1 MKKAAEVNSKETQK
15 KLTIYFWIIML
26 FPFLFVASL
35 LLLQPESNLPAV
47 ALLDNPP
54 DLQASSVIAKNH
66 NKEDTI
72 IGRFWKINR
81 SSVKYKDI
89 STYVF
94 DALIATEDERYMDHS
109 GVDFRSLA
117 RSIFSMGTSGGASTL
132 TQQLSKLLFTLEER
146 KNNEVKDNWK
156 FFKGSF
162 FGKFKRLNEKAKENI
177 IAKRLEERYT
187 KEEMI
192 TMYLNQFDFLYNAVG
207 VENAAKIYFN
217 KKANNLSKIE
227 AAMLVGMCKNP
238 NRFNPYTYQIKNY
251 RKFYSLDNNI
261 PQEKVT
267 FEQINKQRQKDSL
280 LTIQR
285 RNQVLFQ
292 WYKNSESGNQAIK
305 NKITYSEYQSLKSK
319 PVTVIYKS
327 IEYKDGI
334 APYFRQSLKNELSE
348 LLTKKDEKGNLL
360 YEKED
365 GVPYDIYKDGLKI
378 YTTLNTSLQKHA
390 EYAVEYYIK
399 NELQPAFDK
408 NNSNLKNY
416 PFPNSIG
423 PTIIDHIMENAR
435 KSTERYRLLKN
446 AGASQNDITKNFNTP
461 VPMTVFSWS
470 GERDTIMSPD
480 DSIRY
485 YKAYL
490 HAGLVS
496 IDPSTGFVRA
506 WVGGIDFK
514 HFSYDHVRLGKRQVG
529 STIKPF
535 IYATALSMKSVTPC
549 TRFTNDE
556 NCVITVNNNNEI
568 INRWR
573 PSGSGAGSVYNGLA
587 QSSNPTTAGVLGSI
601 GYYNKEQKIGGPF
614 QVEKVLRKAGI
625 YLEDRDINPTMCL
638 GSMDIS
644 LFDLVAAQCIFPNNG
659 IYTKPTTIERI
670 TDRNG
675 KVIYSAF
682 EEREQVINSTVAFE
696 IIKMLKG
703 VIQIGTGTSLKSAKF
718 GNIHPPTAGKTGTT
732 QNNSDGWFIGITPNL
747 VTGVWVGAEDR
758 AIRFKSMTYG
768 QGARMALPI
777 YGYYM
782 AKVYQDTKIA
792 YPRLDFVRPYDY
804 DSLSYD
810 CTEILTPEQYLL
822 KQNSGNGGVFH
833 DSMVPFVF

>member
-1 MKKAAEVNSKETQK
+1 MKKSTVSVSKETQK
-15 KLTIYFWIIML
+15 KFIISFWIIML
-26 FPFLFVASL
+26 LPFLLVSSL
-35 LLLQPESNLPAV
+35 LLFQPESNLPTV
-47 ALLDNPP
+47 AFLDNPP
-54 DLQASSVIAKNH
+54 DSQASAVFAKNN

-72 IGRFWKINR
+72 IGRFWLINR
-81 SSVKYKDI
+81 TSIRYKDI
-89 STYVF
+89 SPYVI
-94 DALIATEDERYMDHS
+94 DALIATEDERFMEHS
-109 GVDFRSLA
+109 GVDFRAIA
-117 RSIFSMGTSGGASTL
+117 RSISGLGTSGGASTL
-132 TQQLSKLLFTLEER
+132 TQQLSKLLFTLEDR
-146 KNNEVKDNWK
+146 KNKDESNNFK
-156 FFKGSF
+156 FFRGPF
-162 FGKFKRLNEKAKENI
+162 LGKFVRLNEKARENI
-177 IAKRLEERYT
+177 ISKRLEERYT
-187 KEEMI
+187 KEEII

-207 VENAAKIYFN
+207 IENAAKIYFDKTA
-217 KKANNLSKIE
+217 KKLSKNE

-251 RKFYSLDNNI
+251 RRYYALKENI
-261 PQEKVT
+261 PQENVT
-267 FEQINKQRQKDSL
+267 LEQIRDLRNRDSL
-280 LTIQR
+280 LALGR

-292 WYKNSESGNQAIK
+292 WQKNSVSNNLAIK
-305 NKITYSEYQSLKSK
+305 NKIDYQEFQALKSM
-319 PVTVIYKS
+319 PITTRYKS
-327 IEYKDGI
+327 LDHKDGM
-334 APYFRQSLKNELSE
+334 APYFRQSLSNEVKE
-348 LLTKKDEKGNLL
+348 LLQSKNKSGNLV
-360 YEKED
+360 YQNKNGEA
-365 GVPYDIYKDGLKI
+365 YDIYRDGLKI
-378 YTTLNTSLQKHA
+378 YTTINTSLQRHA
-390 EYAVEYYIK
+390 EYAVEHYIK

-408 NNSNLKNY
+408 NNNNLNNY

-423 PTIIDHIMENAR
+423 PDMINRIMQNAR
-435 KSTERYRLLKN
+435 QSTERYRLLKIS
-446 AGASQNDITKNFNTP
+446 GASQSEIIKNFEAP
-461 VPMTVFSWS
+461 VPMKVFSWK
-470 GERDTIMSPD
+470 GEFDTIMSPN

-490 HAGLVS
+490 HAGLIS
-496 IDPSTGFVRA
+496 IDPSTGFVKA
-506 WVGGIDFK
+506 WVGGVDFK
-514 HFSYDHVRLGKRQVG
+514 HFAYDHVRLGKRQVG

-549 TRFTNDE
+549 TRLTSDE

-568 INRWR
+568 IGRWR

-587 QSSNPTTAGVLGSI
+587 QSSNPTTAGVLGSM

-625 YLEDRDINPTMCL
+625 LLEDRDINPTMCL

-659 IYTKPTTIERI
+659 IYTRPTTIERI

-703 VIQIGTGTSLKSAKF
+703 VIQIGTGTGLKSAKF

-747 VTGVWVGAEDR
+747 VTGIWVGAEDR
-758 AIRFKSMTYG
+758 AVRFRSMTYG

-782 AKVYQDTKIA
+782 EKVYKDPKIA
-792 YPRLDFVRPYDY
+792 FSRLDFMRPADY

-810 CTEILTPEQYLL
+810 CIEIQTPEQYRLNQQQKTL
-822 KQNSGNGGVFH
+822 FN
-833 DSMVPFVF
+833 DSLVPFIF

>member
-1 MKKAAEVNSKETQK
+1 MKKSTVSASKETETQK
-15 KLTIYFWIIML
+15 KFIITFWIIML
-26 FPFLFVASL
+26 LPFLLVSSL
-35 LLLQPESNLPAV
+35 LLFQPESNLPSV
-47 ALLDNPP
+47 AFLDNPP
-54 DLQASSVIAKNH
+54 DSQASAVFAKNN

-72 IGRFWKINR
+72 IGRFWLINR
-81 SSVKYKDI
+81 TSIRYKDI
-89 STYVF
+89 SPYVI
-94 DALIATEDERYMDHS
+94 DALIATEDERFMEHS
-109 GVDFRSLA
+109 GVDFRAIA
-117 RSIFSMGTSGGASTL
+117 RSISGLGTSGGASTL
-132 TQQLSKLLFTLEER
+132 TQQLSKLLFTLEDR
-146 KNNEVKDNWK
+146 KNKDESNNFK
-156 FFKGSF
+156 FFRGPF
-162 FGKFKRLNEKAKENI
+162 LGKFVRLNEKARENI
-177 IAKRLEERYT
+177 ISKRLEERYT
-187 KEEMI
+187 KEEII

-207 VENAAKIYFN
+207 IENAAKIYFDKTA
-217 KKANNLSKIE
+217 KKLSKNE

-251 RKFYSLDNNI
+251 RRYYALKENI
-261 PQEKVT
+261 PQENVT
-267 FEQINKQRQKDSL
+267 LEQIRDLRNRDSL
-280 LTIQR
+280 LALGR

-292 WYKNSESGNQAIK
+292 WQKNSVSNNLAIK
-305 NKITYSEYQSLKSK
+305 NKIDYQEFQALKSM
-319 PVTVIYKS
+319 PITTRYKS
-327 IEYKDGI
+327 LDHKDGM
-334 APYFRQSLKNELSE
+334 APYFRQSLCNEVKE
-348 LLTKKDEKGNLL
+348 LLRSKNKSGNLV
-360 YEKED
+360 YQNKNGEE
-365 GVPYDIYKDGLKI
+365 YDIYRDGLKI
-378 YTTLNTSLQKHA
+378 YTTINTSLQRHA
-390 EYAVEYYIK
+390 EYAVEHYIK

-408 NNSNLKNY
+408 NNNNLNNY

-423 PTIIDHIMENAR
+423 PDMINRIMQNAR
-435 KSTERYRLLKN
+435 QSTERYRLLKIS
-446 AGASQNDITKNFNTP
+446 GASQSEIIKNFETP
-461 VPMTVFSWS
+461 VPMKVFSWK
-470 GERDTIMSPD
+470 GEFDTIMSPN

-490 HAGLVS
+490 HAGLISV
-496 IDPSTGFVRA
+496 DPSTGFVKA
-506 WVGGIDFK
+506 WVGGVDFK
-514 HFSYDHVRLGKRQVG
+514 HFAYDHVRLGKRQVG

-549 TRFTNDE
+549 TRLTSDE

-568 INRWR
+568 IGRWR

-587 QSSNPTTAGVLGSI
+587 QSSNPTTAGVLGSM

-625 YLEDRDINPTMCL
+625 LLEDRDINPTMCL

-659 IYTKPTTIERI
+659 IYTRPTTIERI

-703 VIQIGTGTSLKSAKF
+703 VIQIGTGTGLKSAKF

-747 VTGVWVGAEDR
+747 VTGIWVGAEDR
-758 AIRFKSMTYG
+758 AVRFRSMTYG

-782 AKVYQDTKIA
+782 EKVYKDPKIA
-792 YPRLDFVRPYDY
+792 LSRLDFMRPADY

-810 CTEILTPEQYLL
+810 CIEIQTPEQYRLNQQQQTL
-822 KQNSGNGGVFH
+822 FN
-833 DSMVPFVF
+833 DSLVPFIF

>member
-1 MKKAAEVNSKETQK
+1 MKKSTVSVSKETQK
-15 KLTIYFWIIML
+15 KFIITFWIIML
-26 FPFLFVASL
+26 LPFLLVSSL
-35 LLLQPESNLPAV
+35 LLFQPESNLPTV
-47 ALLDNPP
+47 AFLDNPP
-54 DLQASSVIAKNH
+54 DSQASAVFAKNN

-72 IGRFWKINR
+72 IGRFWLINR
-81 SSVKYKDI
+81 TSIRYKDI
-89 STYVF
+89 SPYVI
-94 DALIATEDERYMDHS
+94 DALIATEDERFMEHS
-109 GVDFRSLA
+109 GVDFRAIA
-117 RSIFSMGTSGGASTL
+117 RSISGLGTSGGASTL
-132 TQQLSKLLFTLEER
+132 TQQLSKLLFTLEDR
-146 KNNEVKDNWK
+146 KNKDESNNFK
-156 FFKGSF
+156 FFRGPF
-162 FGKFKRLNEKAKENI
+162 LGKFVRLNEKARENI
-177 IAKRLEERYT
+177 ISKRLEERYT
-187 KEEMI
+187 KEEII

-207 VENAAKIYFN
+207 IENAAKIYFDKTA
-217 KKANNLSKIE
+217 KKLSKNE

-251 RKFYSLDNNI
+251 RRYYALKENI
-261 PQEKVT
+261 PQENVT
-267 FEQINKQRQKDSL
+267 LEQIRDLRNRDSL
-280 LTIQR
+280 LALGR

-292 WYKNSESGNQAIK
+292 WQKNSVSNNLAIK
-305 NKITYSEYQSLKSK
+305 NKIDYQEFQALKSM
-319 PVTVIYKS
+319 PITTRYKS
-327 IEYKDGI
+327 LDHKDGM
-334 APYFRQSLKNELSE
+334 APYFRQSLSNEVKE
-348 LLTKKDEKGNLL
+348 LLRSKNKSGNLV
-360 YEKED
+360 YQNKNGEA
-365 GVPYDIYKDGLKI
+365 YDIYRDGLKI
-378 YTTLNTSLQKHA
+378 YTTINTSLQRHA
-390 EYAVEYYIK
+390 EYAVEHYIK

-408 NNSNLKNY
+408 NNNNLNNY

-423 PTIIDHIMENAR
+423 PDMINRIMQNAR
-435 KSTERYRLLKN
+435 QSTERYRLLKIS
-446 AGASQNDITKNFNTP
+446 GASQSEIIKNFEAP
-461 VPMTVFSWS
+461 VPMKVFSWK
-470 GERDTIMSPD
+470 GEFDTIMSPN

-490 HAGLVS
+490 HAGLIS
-496 IDPSTGFVRA
+496 IDPSTGFVKA
-506 WVGGIDFK
+506 WVGGVDFK
-514 HFSYDHVRLGKRQVG
+514 HFAYDHVRLGKRQVG

-549 TRFTNDE
+549 TRLNSDE

-568 INRWR
+568 IGRWR

-587 QSSNPTTAGVLGSI
+587 QSSNPTTAGVLGSM

-625 YLEDRDINPTMCL
+625 LLEDRDINPTMCL

-659 IYTKPTTIERI
+659 IYTRPTTIERI

-703 VIQIGTGTSLKSAKF
+703 VIQIGTGTGLKSAKF

-747 VTGVWVGAEDR
+747 VTGIWVGAEDR
-758 AIRFKSMTYG
+758 AVRFRSMTYG

-782 AKVYQDTKIA
+782 EKVYKDPKIA
-792 YPRLDFVRPYDY
+792 LSRLDFMRPADY

-810 CTEILTPEQYLL
+810 CIEILTPEQYRLNQQQQTL
-822 KQNSGNGGVFH
+822 FN
-833 DSMVPFVF
+833 DSLVPFIF

>member
-1 MKKAAEVNSKETQK
+1 MKKSTVSVSKETQK
-15 KLTIYFWIIML
+15 KFIISFWIIML
-26 FPFLFVASL
+26 LPFLLVSSL
-35 LLLQPESNLPAV
+35 LLFQPESNLPTV
-47 ALLDNPP
+47 AFLDNPP
-54 DLQASSVIAKNH
+54 DSQASAVFAKNN

-72 IGRFWKINR
+72 IGRFWLINR
-81 SSVKYKDI
+81 TSIRYKDI
-89 STYVF
+89 SPYVI
-94 DALIATEDERYMDHS
+94 DALIATEDERFMEHS
-109 GVDFRSLA
+109 GVDFRAIA
-117 RSIFSMGTSGGASTL
+117 RSISGLGTSGGASTL
-132 TQQLSKLLFTLEER
+132 TQQLSKLLFTLEDR
-146 KNNEVKDNWK
+146 KNKDESNNFK
-156 FFKGSF
+156 FFRGPF
-162 FGKFKRLNEKAKENI
+162 LGKFVRLNEKARENI
-177 IAKRLEERYT
+177 ISKRLEERYT
-187 KEEMI
+187 KEEII

-207 VENAAKIYFN
+207 IENAAKIYFDKTA
-217 KKANNLSKIE
+217 KKLSKNE

-251 RKFYSLDNNI
+251 RRYYALKENI
-261 PQEKVT
+261 PQENVT
-267 FEQINKQRQKDSL
+267 LEQIRDLRNRDSL
-280 LTIQR
+280 LALGR

-292 WYKNSESGNQAIK
+292 WQKNSVSNNLAIK
-305 NKITYSEYQSLKSK
+305 NKIDYQEFQALKSM
-319 PVTVIYKS
+319 PITTRYKS
-327 IEYKDGI
+327 LDHKDGM
-334 APYFRQSLKNELSE
+334 APYFRQSLSNEVKE
-348 LLTKKDEKGNLL
+348 LLRSKNKSGNLV
-360 YEKED
+360 YQNKNGEA
-365 GVPYDIYKDGLKI
+365 YDIYRDGLKI
-378 YTTLNTSLQKHA
+378 YTTINTSLQRHA
-390 EYAVEYYIK
+390 EYAVEHYIK

-408 NNSNLKNY
+408 NNNNLNNY

-423 PTIIDHIMENAR
+423 PDMINRIMQNAR
-435 KSTERYRLLKN
+435 QSTERYRLLKIS
-446 AGASQNDITKNFNTP
+446 GASQSEIIKNFEAP
-461 VPMTVFSWS
+461 VPMKVFSWK
-470 GERDTIMSPD
+470 GEFDTIMSPN

-490 HAGLVS
+490 HAGLIS
-496 IDPSTGFVRA
+496 IDPSTGFVKA
-506 WVGGIDFK
+506 WVGGVDFK
-514 HFSYDHVRLGKRQVG
+514 HFAYDHVRLGKRQVG

-549 TRFTNDE
+549 TRLTSDE

-568 INRWR
+568 IGRWR

-587 QSSNPTTAGVLGSI
+587 QSSNPTTAGVLGSM

-625 YLEDRDINPTMCL
+625 LLEDRDINPTMCL

-659 IYTKPTTIERI
+659 IYTRPTTIERI

-703 VIQIGTGTSLKSAKF
+703 VIQIGTGTGLKSAKF

-747 VTGVWVGAEDR
+747 VTGIWVGAEDR
-758 AIRFKSMTYG
+758 AVRFRSMTYG

-782 AKVYQDTKIA
+782 EKVYKDPKIA
-792 YPRLDFVRPYDY
+792 LSRLDFMRPADY

-810 CTEILTPEQYLL
+810 CIEIQTPEQYRLNQQQQTL
-822 KQNSGNGGVFH
+822 FN
-833 DSMVPFVF
+833 DSLVPFIF

>member
-1 MKKAAEVNSKETQK
+1 MKKSTVSVSKETQK
-15 KLTIYFWIIML
+15 KFIITFWIIML
-26 FPFLFVASL
+26 LPFLLVSSL
-35 LLLQPESNLPAV
+35 LLFQPESNLPTV
-47 ALLDNPP
+47 AFLDNPP
-54 DLQASSVIAKNH
+54 DSQASAVFAKNN

-72 IGRFWKINR
+72 IGRFWMINR
-81 SSVKYKDI
+81 TSIRYKDI
-89 STYVF
+89 SPYVV
-94 DALIATEDERYMDHS
+94 DALIATEDERFMEHS
-109 GVDFRSLA
+109 GVDFRAIA
-117 RSIFSMGTSGGASTL
+117 RSISGLGTSGGASTL
-132 TQQLSKLLFTLEER
+132 TQQLSKLLFTLEDR
-146 KNNEVKDNWK
+146 KNKDESNKFK
-156 FFKGSF
+156 FFRGPF
-162 FGKFKRLNEKAKENI
+162 LGKFVRLNEKARENI

-187 KEEMI
+187 KEEII

-207 VENAAKIYFN
+207 IENAAKIYFDKTA
-217 KKANNLSKIE
+217 KKLSKNE

-251 RKFYSLDNNI
+251 RRYYALKENI
-261 PQEKVT
+261 PQENVT
-267 FEQINKQRQKDSL
+267 LEQIRDLRNRDSL
-280 LTIQR
+280 LALGR

-292 WYKNSESGNQAIK
+292 WQKNSVSNNLAIK
-305 NKITYSEYQSLKSK
+305 NKIDYQEFQALKSM
-319 PVTVIYKS
+319 PITTRYKS
-327 IEYKDGI
+327 LDHKDGM
-334 APYFRQSLKNELSE
+334 APYFRQSLSNEVKE
-348 LLTKKDEKGNLL
+348 LLRSKNKSGNLV
-360 YEKED
+360 YQNKNGEA
-365 GVPYDIYKDGLKI
+365 YDIYRDGLKI
-378 YTTLNTSLQKHA
+378 YTTINTSLQRHA
-390 EYAVEYYIK
+390 EYAVEHYIK

-408 NNSNLKNY
+408 NNNNLNNY

-423 PTIIDHIMENAR
+423 PDMINRIMQNAR
-435 KSTERYRLLKN
+435 QSTERYRLLKIS
-446 AGASQNDITKNFNTP
+446 GASQSEIIKNFEAP
-461 VPMTVFSWS
+461 VPMKVFSWK
-470 GERDTIMSPD
+470 GEFDTIMSPN

-490 HAGLVS
+490 HAGLIS
-496 IDPSTGFVRA
+496 IDPSTGFVKA
-506 WVGGIDFK
+506 WVGGVDFK
-514 HFSYDHVRLGKRQVG
+514 HFAYDHVRLGKRQVG

-549 TRFTNDE
+549 TRLNSDE

-568 INRWR
+568 IGRWR

-587 QSSNPTTAGVLGSI
+587 QSSNPTTAGVLGSM

-625 YLEDRDINPTMCL
+625 LLEDRDINPTMCL

-659 IYTKPTTIERI
+659 IYTRPTTIERI

-703 VIQIGTGTSLKSAKF
+703 VIQIGTGTGLKSAKF

-747 VTGVWVGAEDR
+747 VTGIWVGAEDR
-758 AIRFKSMTYG
+758 AVRFRSMTYG

-782 AKVYQDTKIA
+782 EKVYKDPKIA
-792 YPRLDFVRPYDY
+792 LSRLDFMRPADY

-810 CTEILTPEQYLL
+810 CIEILTPEQYRLNQQQQTL
-822 KQNSGNGGVFH
+822 FN
-833 DSMVPFVF
+833 DSLVPFIF

>member
-1 MKKAAEVNSKETQK
+1 MKKSTVSVSKETQK
-15 KLTIYFWIIML
+15 KFIISFWIIML
-26 FPFLFVASL
+26 LPFLLVSSL
-35 LLLQPESNLPAV
+35 LLFQPESNLPTV
-47 ALLDNPP
+47 AFLDNPP
-54 DLQASSVIAKNH
+54 DSQASAVFAKNN

-72 IGRFWKINR
+72 IGRFWLINR
-81 SSVKYKDI
+81 TSIRYKDI
-89 STYVF
+89 SPYVI
-94 DALIATEDERYMDHS
+94 DALIATEDERFMEHS
-109 GVDFRSLA
+109 GVDFRAIA
-117 RSIFSMGTSGGASTL
+117 RSISGLGTSGGASTL
-132 TQQLSKLLFTLEER
+132 TQQLSKLLFTLEDR
-146 KNNEVKDNWK
+146 KNKDESNNFK
-156 FFKGSF
+156 FFRGPF
-162 FGKFKRLNEKAKENI
+162 LGKFVRLNEKARENI
-177 IAKRLEERYT
+177 ISKRLEERYT
-187 KEEMI
+187 KEEII

-207 VENAAKIYFN
+207 IENAAKIYFDKTA
-217 KKANNLSKIE
+217 KKLSKNE

-251 RKFYSLDNNI
+251 RRYYALKENI
-261 PQEKVT
+261 PQENVT
-267 FEQINKQRQKDSL
+267 LEQIRDLRNRDSL
-280 LTIQR
+280 LALGR

-292 WYKNSESGNQAIK
+292 WQKNSVSNNLAIK
-305 NKITYSEYQSLKSK
+305 NKIDYQEFQALKSM
-319 PVTVIYKS
+319 PITTRYKS
-327 IEYKDGI
+327 LDHKDGM
-334 APYFRQSLKNELSE
+334 APYFRQSLSNEVKE
-348 LLTKKDEKGNLL
+348 LLQSKNKSGNLV
-360 YEKED
+360 YQNKNGEA
-365 GVPYDIYKDGLKI
+365 YDIYRDGLKI
-378 YTTLNTSLQKHA
+378 YTTINTSLQRHA
-390 EYAVEYYIK
+390 EYAVEHYIK

-408 NNSNLKNY
+408 NNNNLNNY

-423 PTIIDHIMENAR
+423 PDMINRIMQNAR
-435 KSTERYRLLKN
+435 QSTERYRLLKIS
-446 AGASQNDITKNFNTP
+446 GASQSEIIKNFEAP
-461 VPMTVFSWS
+461 VPMKVFSWK
-470 GERDTIMSPD
+470 GEFDTIMSPN

-490 HAGLVS
+490 HAGLIS
-496 IDPSTGFVRA
+496 IDPSTGFVKA
-506 WVGGIDFK
+506 WVGGVDFK
-514 HFSYDHVRLGKRQVG
+514 HFAYDHVRLGKRQVG

-549 TRFTNDE
+549 TRLTSDE

-568 INRWR
+568 IGRWR

-587 QSSNPTTAGVLGSI
+587 QSSNPTTAGVLGSM
-601 GYYNKEQKIGGPF
+601 GYYNKEKKIGGPF
-614 QVEKVLRKAGI
+614 QVYKVLRKAGI
-625 YLEDRDINPTMCL
+625 LLEDRDINPTMCL

-659 IYTKPTTIERI
+659 IYTRPTTIERI

-747 VTGVWVGAEDR
+747 VTGIWVGAEDR
-758 AIRFKSMTYG
+758 AIRFRTMTYG

-782 AKVYQDTKIA
+782 DKVYKDPKIVLS
-792 YPRLDFVRPYDY
+792 RLDFIRPADY

-810 CTEILTPEQYLL
+810 CIDIPTPEEYLL
-822 KQNSGNGGVFH
+822 NQQQKTLFN
-833 DSMVPFVF
+833 DSLVPFVF

>member
-1 MKKAAEVNSKETQK
+1 MKKAPESISKEAQK
-15 KLTIYFWIIML
+15 KFIICFWIIML
-26 FPFLFVASL
+26 LPFLLVSSL
-35 LLLQPESNLPAV
+35 LLFQPESNLPTV

-54 DLQASSVIAKNH
+54 DIQASTILAKNN

-72 IGRFWKINR
+72 IGRFWLINR
-81 SSVKYKDI
+81 ASVKYNDI
-89 STYVF
+89 SPYVI
-94 DALIATEDERYMDHS
+94 DALIATEDERFMEHS
-109 GVDFRSLA
+109 GVDFRAIA
-117 RSIFSMGTSGGASTL
+117 RSISSFGSSGGASTL
-132 TQQLSKLLFTLEER
+132 TQQLSKLLFTLEDR
-146 KNNEVKDNWK
+146 KSKEESNNFK
-156 FFKGSF
+156 FFRGPF
-162 FGKFKRLNEKAKENI
+162 LGKFVRLNEKARENI

-187 KEEMI
+187 KEEII

-207 VENAAKIYFN
+207 IETAAKIYFD
-217 KKANNLSKIE
+217 KTAKNLSKIE

-251 RKFYSLDNNI
+251 RRAYALKENI

-267 FEQINKQRQKDSL
+267 LEQIRDLRHRDSL
-280 LTIQR
+280 LALER

-292 WYKNSESGNQAIK
+292 WQRNSASNNQAIK
-305 NKITYSEYQSLKSK
+305 NKIDYKEFQALKVM
-319 PVTVIYKS
+319 PVIIRYKS
-327 IEYKDGI
+327 LDHKEGM
-334 APYFRQSLKNELSE
+334 APYFRQSLKKELRE
-348 LLTKKDEKGNLL
+348 LLLSKNDSGNLV
-360 YEKED
+360 YQKEN
-365 GVPYDIYKDGLKI
+365 GEPYDIYRDGLKI
-378 YTTLNTSLQKHA
+378 YTTINTSLQRHA
-390 EYAVEYYIK
+390 EYAVEHYIK

-408 NNSNLKNY
+408 NNNNLNNY

-423 PTIIDHIMENAR
+423 LDMINRIMQNAR
-435 KSTERYRLLKN
+435 QSTERYRNLKIN
-446 AGASQNDITKNFNTP
+446 GASQTEIIKNFEAP
-461 VPMTVFSWS
+461 VPMKVFSWK
-470 GERDTIMSPD
+470 GERDTIMSPN

-490 HAGLVS
+490 HAGLIS
-496 IDPSTGFVRA
+496 IDPSTGFVKA
-506 WVGGIDFK
+506 WVGGVDFK
-514 HFSYDHVRLGKRQVG
+514 HFAYDHVRLGKRQVG

-549 TRFTNDE
+549 TRLTSDE

-568 INRWR
+568 IGRWR

-587 QSSNPTTAGVLGSI
+587 QSSNPTTAGVLGSM

-614 QVEKVLRKAGI
+614 QVDKVLRKAGI
-625 YLEDRDINPTMCL
+625 LLEDRDINPTMCL

-644 LFDLVAAQCIFPNNG
+644 LYDLVAAQCIFPNNG
-659 IYTKPTTIERI
+659 IYTRPTTIERI

-758 AIRFKSMTYG
+758 AIRFRSMTYG
-768 QGARMALPI
+768 QGAKMALPI

-782 AKVYQDTKIA
+782 EQVYKDPKIA
-792 YPRLDFVRPYDY
+792 LSRLDFVRPADY

-810 CTEILTPEQYLL
+810 CIDIITPEDYRLNQQ
-822 KQNSGNGGVFH
+822 KQIFN
-833 DSMVPFVF
+833 DSLVPFEF

>member
-1 MKKAAEVNSKETQK
+1 MKKSTVSVSKETQK
-15 KLTIYFWIIML
+15 KFIITFWIIML
-26 FPFLFVASL
+26 LPFLLVSSL
-35 LLLQPESNLPAV
+35 LLFQPESNLPTV
-47 ALLDNPP
+47 AFLDNPP
-54 DLQASSVIAKNH
+54 DSQASAVFAKNN

-72 IGRFWKINR
+72 IGRFWMINR
-81 SSVKYKDI
+81 TSIRYKDI
-89 STYVF
+89 SPYVV
-94 DALIATEDERYMDHS
+94 DALIATEDERFMEHS
-109 GVDFRSLA
+109 GVDFRAIA
-117 RSIFSMGTSGGASTL
+117 RSISGLGTSGGASTL
-132 TQQLSKLLFTLEER
+132 TQQLSKLLFTLEDR
-146 KNNEVKDNWK
+146 KNKDESNNFK
-156 FFKGSF
+156 FFRGPF
-162 FGKFKRLNEKAKENI
+162 LGKFVRLNEKARENI
-177 IAKRLEERYT
+177 ISKRLEERYT
-187 KEEMI
+187 KEEII

-207 VENAAKIYFN
+207 IENAAKIYFDKTA
-217 KKANNLSKIE
+217 KKLSKNE

-251 RKFYSLDNNI
+251 RRYYALKENI
-261 PQEKVT
+261 PQENVT
-267 FEQINKQRQKDSL
+267 LEQIRDLRNRDSL
-280 LTIQR
+280 LALGR
-285 RNQVLFQ
+285 RNQVLYQ
-292 WYKNSESGNQAIK
+292 WQKNSVSNNLAIK
-305 NKITYSEYQSLKSK
+305 NKIDYQEFQALKSM
-319 PVTVIYKS
+319 PITTRYKS
-327 IEYKDGI
+327 LDHKDGM
-334 APYFRQSLKNELSE
+334 APYFRQSLSNEVKE
-348 LLTKKDEKGNLL
+348 LLRSKNKSGNLV
-360 YEKED
+360 YQNKNGEA
-365 GVPYDIYKDGLKI
+365 YDIYRDGLKI
-378 YTTLNTSLQKHA
+378 YTTINTSLQRHA
-390 EYAVEYYIK
+390 EYAVEHYIK

-408 NNSNLKNY
+408 NNNNLNNY

-423 PTIIDHIMENAR
+423 PDMINRIMQNAR
-435 KSTERYRLLKN
+435 QSTERYRLLKIS
-446 AGASQNDITKNFNTP
+446 GASQSEIIKNFEAP
-461 VPMTVFSWS
+461 VPMKVFSWK
-470 GERDTIMSPD
+470 GEFDTIMSPN

-490 HAGLVS
+490 HAGLIS
-496 IDPSTGFVRA
+496 IDPSTGFVKA
-506 WVGGIDFK
+506 WVGGVDFK
-514 HFSYDHVRLGKRQVG
+514 HFAYDHVRLGKRQVG

-549 TRFTNDE
+549 TRLNSDE

-568 INRWR
+568 IGRWR

-587 QSSNPTTAGVLGSI
+587 QSSNPTTAGVLGSM

-625 YLEDRDINPTMCL
+625 LLEDRDINPTMCL

-659 IYTKPTTIERI
+659 IYTRPTTIERI

-703 VIQIGTGTSLKSAKF
+703 VIQIGTGTGLKSAKF

-747 VTGVWVGAEDR
+747 VTGIWVGAEDR
-758 AIRFKSMTYG
+758 AIRFRSMTYG

-782 AKVYQDTKIA
+782 EKVYKDPKIA
-792 YPRLDFVRPYDY
+792 LSRLDFMRPADY

-810 CTEILTPEQYLL
+810 CIEILTPEQYLL
-822 KQNSGNGGVFH
+822 NQQQQTLFN
-833 DSMVPFVF
+833 DSLVPFIF

>member
-1 MKKAAEVNSKETQK
+1 MKKSTVSASKETETQK
-15 KLTIYFWIIML
+15 KFIITFWIIML
-26 FPFLFVASL
+26 LPFLLVSSL
-35 LLLQPESNLPAV
+35 LLFQPESNLPTV
-47 ALLDNPP
+47 AFLDNPP
-54 DLQASSVIAKNH
+54 DSQASAVFAKNN

-72 IGRFWKINR
+72 IGRFWLINR
-81 SSVKYKDI
+81 TSIRYKDI
-89 STYVF
+89 SPYVI
-94 DALIATEDERYMDHS
+94 DALIATEDERFMEHS
-109 GVDFRSLA
+109 GVDFRAIA
-117 RSIFSMGTSGGASTL
+117 RSISGLGTSGGASTL
-132 TQQLSKLLFTLEER
+132 TQQLSKLLFTLEDR
-146 KNNEVKDNWK
+146 KNKDESNNFK
-156 FFKGSF
+156 FFRGPF
-162 FGKFKRLNEKAKENI
+162 LGKFVRLNEKARENI
-177 IAKRLEERYT
+177 ISKRLEERYT
-187 KEEMI
+187 KEEII

-207 VENAAKIYFN
+207 IENAAKIYFDKTA
-217 KKANNLSKIE
+217 KKLSKNE

-251 RKFYSLDNNI
+251 RRYYALKENI
-261 PQEKVT
+261 PQENVT
-267 FEQINKQRQKDSL
+267 LEQIRDLRNRDSL
-280 LTIQR
+280 LALGR

-292 WYKNSESGNQAIK
+292 WQKNSVSNNLAIK
-305 NKITYSEYQSLKSK
+305 NKIDYQEFQALKSM
-319 PVTVIYKS
+319 PITTRYKS
-327 IEYKDGI
+327 LDHKDGM
-334 APYFRQSLKNELSE
+334 APYFRQSLCNEVKE
-348 LLTKKDEKGNLL
+348 LLRSKNKSGNLV
-360 YEKED
+360 YQNKNGEE
-365 GVPYDIYKDGLKI
+365 YDIYRDGLKI
-378 YTTLNTSLQKHA
+378 YTTINTSLQRHA
-390 EYAVEYYIK
+390 EYAVEHYIK

-408 NNSNLKNY
+408 NNNNLNNY

-423 PTIIDHIMENAR
+423 PDMINRIMQNAR
-435 KSTERYRLLKN
+435 QSTERYRLLKIS
-446 AGASQNDITKNFNTP
+446 GASQSEIIKNFETP
-461 VPMTVFSWS
+461 VPMKVFSWK
-470 GERDTIMSPD
+470 GEFDTIMSPN

-490 HAGLVS
+490 HAGLISV
-496 IDPSTGFVRA
+496 DPSTGFVKA
-506 WVGGIDFK
+506 WVGGVDFK
-514 HFSYDHVRLGKRQVG
+514 HFAYDHVRLGKRQVG

-549 TRFTNDE
+549 TRLTSDE

-568 INRWR
+568 IGRWR

-587 QSSNPTTAGVLGSI
+587 QSSNPTTAGVLGSM

-625 YLEDRDINPTMCL
+625 LLEDRDINPTMCL

-659 IYTKPTTIERI
+659 IYTRPTTIERI

-703 VIQIGTGTSLKSAKF
+703 VIQIGTGTGLKSAKF

-747 VTGVWVGAEDR
+747 VTGIWVGAEDR
-758 AIRFKSMTYG
+758 AVRFRSMTYG

-782 AKVYQDTKIA
+782 EKVYKDPKIA
-792 YPRLDFVRPYDY
+792 LSRLDFMRPADY

-810 CTEILTPEQYLL
+810 CIEIQTPEQYRLNQQQQTL
-822 KQNSGNGGVFH
+822 FN
-833 DSMVPFVF
+833 DSLVPFIF

>member
-1 MKKAAEVNSKETQK
+1 MKKSTVSVSKETQK
-15 KLTIYFWIIML
+15 KFIISFWIIML
-26 FPFLFVASL
+26 LPFLLVSSL
-35 LLLQPESNLPAV
+35 LLFQPESNLPTV
-47 ALLDNPP
+47 AFLDNPP
-54 DLQASSVIAKNH
+54 DSQASAVFAKNN

-72 IGRFWKINR
+72 IGRFWLINR
-81 SSVKYKDI
+81 TSIRYKDI
-89 STYVF
+89 SPYVI
-94 DALIATEDERYMDHS
+94 DALIATEDERFMEHS
-109 GVDFRSLA
+109 GVDFRAIA
-117 RSIFSMGTSGGASTL
+117 RSISGLGTSGGASTL
-132 TQQLSKLLFTLEER
+132 TQQLSKLLFTLEDR
-146 KNNEVKDNWK
+146 KNKDESNNFK
-156 FFKGSF
+156 FFRGPF
-162 FGKFKRLNEKAKENI
+162 LGKFVRLNEKARENI
-177 IAKRLEERYT
+177 ISKRLEERYT
-187 KEEMI
+187 KEEII

-207 VENAAKIYFN
+207 IENAAKIYFDKTA
-217 KKANNLSKIE
+217 KKLSKNE

-251 RKFYSLDNNI
+251 RRYYALKENI
-261 PQEKVT
+261 PQENVT
-267 FEQINKQRQKDSL
+267 LEQIRDLRNRDSL
-280 LTIQR
+280 LALGR

-292 WYKNSESGNQAIK
+292 WQKNSVSNNLAIK
-305 NKITYSEYQSLKSK
+305 NKIDYQEFQALKSM
-319 PVTVIYKS
+319 PITTRYNS
-327 IEYKDGI
+327 LDHKDGM
-334 APYFRQSLKNELSE
+334 APYFRQSLSNEVKE
-348 LLTKKDEKGNLL
+348 LLRSKNKSGNLV
-360 YEKED
+360 YQNKNGEA
-365 GVPYDIYKDGLKI
+365 YDIYRDGLKI
-378 YTTLNTSLQKHA
+378 YTTINTSLQRHA
-390 EYAVEYYIK
+390 EYAVEHYIK

-408 NNSNLKNY
+408 NNNNLNNY

-423 PTIIDHIMENAR
+423 PDMINRIMQNAR
-435 KSTERYRLLKN
+435 QSTERYRLLKIS
-446 AGASQNDITKNFNTP
+446 GASQSEIIKNFEAP
-461 VPMTVFSWS
+461 VPMKVFSWK
-470 GERDTIMSPD
+470 GEFDTIMSPN

-490 HAGLVS
+490 HAGLIS
-496 IDPSTGFVRA
+496 IDPSTGFVKA
-506 WVGGIDFK
+506 WVGGVDFK
-514 HFSYDHVRLGKRQVG
+514 HFAYDHVRLGKRQVG

-549 TRFTNDE
+549 TRLNSDE

-568 INRWR
+568 IGRWR

-587 QSSNPTTAGVLGSI
+587 QSSNPTTAGVLGSM

-625 YLEDRDINPTMCL
+625 LLEDRDINPTMCL

-659 IYTKPTTIERI
+659 IYTRPTTIERI

-703 VIQIGTGTSLKSAKF
+703 VIQIGTGTGLKSAKF

-747 VTGVWVGAEDR
+747 VTGIWVGAEDR
-758 AIRFKSMTYG
+758 AVRFRSMTYG

-782 AKVYQDTKIA
+782 EKVYKDPKIA
-792 YPRLDFVRPYDY
+792 LSRLDFMRPADY

-810 CTEILTPEQYLL
+810 CIEILTPEQYLL
-822 KQNSGNGGVFH
+822 NQQQQTLFN
-833 DSMVPFVF
+833 DSLVPFIF

>member
-1 MKKAAEVNSKETQK
+1 MKKSTVSVSKETQK
-15 KLTIYFWIIML
+15 KFIISFWIIML
-26 FPFLFVASL
+26 LPFLLVSSL
-35 LLLQPESNLPAV
+35 LLFQPESNLPTV
-47 ALLDNPP
+47 AFLDNPP
-54 DLQASSVIAKNH
+54 DSQASAVFAKNN

-72 IGRFWKINR
+72 IGRFWMINR
-81 SSVKYKDI
+81 TSIRYKDI
-89 STYVF
+89 SPYVV
-94 DALIATEDERYMDHS
+94 DALIATEDERFMEHS
-109 GVDFRSLA
+109 GVDFRAIA
-117 RSIFSMGTSGGASTL
+117 RSISGLGTSGGASTL
-132 TQQLSKLLFTLEER
+132 TQQLSKLLFTLEDR
-146 KNNEVKDNWK
+146 KNKDESNNFK
-156 FFKGSF
+156 FFRGPF
-162 FGKFKRLNEKAKENI
+162 LGKFVRLNEKARENI
-177 IAKRLEERYT
+177 ISKRLEERYT
-187 KEEMI
+187 KEEII

-207 VENAAKIYFN
+207 IENAAKIYFDKTA
-217 KKANNLSKIE
+217 KKLSKNE

-251 RKFYSLDNNI
+251 RRYYALKENI
-261 PQEKVT
+261 PQENVT
-267 FEQINKQRQKDSL
+267 LEQIRDLRNRDSL
-280 LTIQR
+280 LALGR

-292 WYKNSESGNQAIK
+292 WQKNSVSNNLAIK
-305 NKITYSEYQSLKSK
+305 NKIDYQEFQALKSM
-319 PVTVIYKS
+319 PITTRYKS
-327 IEYKDGI
+327 LDHKDGM
-334 APYFRQSLKNELSE
+334 APYFRQSLSNEVKE
-348 LLTKKDEKGNLL
+348 LLRSKNKSGNLV
-360 YEKED
+360 YKNKNGEA
-365 GVPYDIYKDGLKI
+365 YDIYRDGLKI
-378 YTTLNTSLQKHA
+378 YTTINTSLQRHA
-390 EYAVEYYIK
+390 EYAVEHYIK

-408 NNSNLKNY
+408 NNNNLNNY

-423 PTIIDHIMENAR
+423 PDMINRIMQNAR
-435 KSTERYRLLKN
+435 QSTERYRLLKIS
-446 AGASQNDITKNFNTP
+446 GASQSEIIKNFEAP
-461 VPMTVFSWS
+461 VPMKVFSWK
-470 GERDTIMSPD
+470 GEFDTIMSPN

-490 HAGLVS
+490 HAGLIS
-496 IDPSTGFVRA
+496 IDPSTGFVKA
-506 WVGGIDFK
+506 WVGGVDFK
-514 HFSYDHVRLGKRQVG
+514 HFAYDHVRLGKRQVG

-549 TRFTNDE
+549 TRLNSDE

-568 INRWR
+568 IGRWR

-587 QSSNPTTAGVLGSI
+587 QSSNPTTAGVLGSM

-625 YLEDRDINPTMCL
+625 LLEDRDINPTMCL

-659 IYTKPTTIERI
+659 IYTRPTTIERI

-682 EEREQVINSTVAFE
+682 EQREQVINSTVAFE

-703 VIQIGTGTSLKSAKF
+703 VIQIGTGTGLKSAKF

-747 VTGVWVGAEDR
+747 VTGIWVGAEDR
-758 AIRFKSMTYG
+758 AVRFRSMTYG

-782 AKVYQDTKIA
+782 EKVYKDPKIA
-792 YPRLDFVRPYDY
+792 LSRLDFMRPADY

-810 CTEILTPEQYLL
+810 CIEILTPEQYLL
-822 KQNSGNGGVFH
+822 NQQQQTLFN
-833 DSMVPFVF
+833 DSLVPFIF

>member
-1 MKKAAEVNSKETQK
+1 MKKSTVSVSKETQK
-15 KLTIYFWIIML
+15 KFIISFWIIML
-26 FPFLFVASL
+26 LPFLLVSSL
-35 LLLQPESNLPAV
+35 LLFQPESNLPTV
-47 ALLDNPP
+47 AFLDNPP
-54 DLQASSVIAKNH
+54 DSQASAVFAKNN

-72 IGRFWKINR
+72 IGRFWLINR
-81 SSVKYKDI
+81 TSIRYKDI
-89 STYVF
+89 SPYVI
-94 DALIATEDERYMDHS
+94 DALIATEDERFMEHS
-109 GVDFRSLA
+109 GVDFRAIA
-117 RSIFSMGTSGGASTL
+117 RSISGLGTSGGASTL
-132 TQQLSKLLFTLEER
+132 TQQLSKLLFTLEDR
-146 KNNEVKDNWK
+146 KNKDESNNFK
-156 FFKGSF
+156 FFRGPF
-162 FGKFKRLNEKAKENI
+162 LGKFVRLNEKARENI
-177 IAKRLEERYT
+177 ISKRLEERYT
-187 KEEMI
+187 KEEII

-207 VENAAKIYFN
+207 IENAAKIYFDKTA
-217 KKANNLSKIE
+217 KKLSKNE

-251 RKFYSLDNNI
+251 RRYYALKENI
-261 PQEKVT
+261 PQENVT
-267 FEQINKQRQKDSL
+267 LEQIRDLRNRDSL
-280 LTIQR
+280 LALGR

-292 WYKNSESGNQAIK
+292 WQKNSVSNNLAIK
-305 NKITYSEYQSLKSK
+305 NKIDYQEFQALKSM
-319 PVTVIYKS
+319 PITTRYKS
-327 IEYKDGI
+327 LDHKDGM
-334 APYFRQSLKNELSE
+334 APYFRQSLSNEVKE
-348 LLTKKDEKGNLL
+348 LLRSKNKSGNLV
-360 YEKED
+360 YQNKNGEA
-365 GVPYDIYKDGLKI
+365 YDIYRDGLKI
-378 YTTLNTSLQKHA
+378 YTTINTSLQRHA
-390 EYAVEYYIK
+390 EYAVEHYIK

-408 NNSNLKNY
+408 NNNNLNNY

-423 PTIIDHIMENAR
+423 PDMINRIMQNAR
-435 KSTERYRLLKN
+435 QSTERYRLLKIS
-446 AGASQNDITKNFNTP
+446 GASQSEIIKNFEAP
-461 VPMTVFSWS
+461 VPMKVFSWK
-470 GERDTIMSPD
+470 GEFDTIMSPN

-490 HAGLVS
+490 HAGLIS
-496 IDPSTGFVRA
+496 IDPSTGFVKA
-506 WVGGIDFK
+506 WVGGVDFK
-514 HFSYDHVRLGKRQVG
+514 HFAYDHVRLGKRQVG

-549 TRFTNDE
+549 TRLNSDE

-568 INRWR
+568 IGRWR

-587 QSSNPTTAGVLGSI
+587 QSSNPTTAGVLGSM

-625 YLEDRDINPTMCL
+625 LLEDRDINPTMCL

-659 IYTKPTTIERI
+659 IYTRPTTIERI

-703 VIQIGTGTSLKSAKF
+703 VIQIGTGTGLKSAKF

-747 VTGVWVGAEDR
+747 VTGIWVGAEDR
-758 AIRFKSMTYG
+758 AVRFRSMTYG

-782 AKVYQDTKIA
+782 EKVYKDPKIA
-792 YPRLDFVRPYDY
+792 LSRLDFMRPADY

-810 CTEILTPEQYLL
+810 CIEILTPEQYLL
-822 KQNSGNGGVFH
+822 NQQQQTLFN
-833 DSMVPFVF
+833 DSLVPFIF